1 MGPGPADVSRR
12 STTLA
17 ASNAEIAELF
27 NRYADLLEIQDANPF
42 RVRAY
47 RNAARVVSGSS
58 RSMADL
64 VAEGRDLD
72 ELPGIGKDLAAK
84 IETIVHTGALPQL
97 AQLETR
103 VPRALADLMNLPG
116 LGPKRVKLLYNELGI
131 RSFEDLKRALRT
143 GALLTVPGFGARTA
157 ARIEAALDSRAAAP
171 SRFKLADAEQ
181 VAEPLLAHLRGIEGI
196 KIVTVAG
203 SFRRRRDTVGDLDI
217 VVTARR
223 GAPVMR
229 GFVGYDA
236 VAEVLS
242 QGATRA
248 SVRLR
253 NGMQVD
259 LRLIAD
265 ASYGAA
271 LYYFTGSKSHNIA
284 VRRIA
289 VDRGLKINEYG
300 VYRGARRIAGRS
312 EEELFASVGLPYIP
326 PELRE
331 NRGEIEAAR
340 AGKLPTLIE
349 LRDMRGDLHAHTT
362 ASDGHDSLEA
372 MAEAA
377 RRLGR
382 AYLAITD
389 HSRQVRVAHGLNARD
404 FRAQFAAIDR
414 LNARFKDF
422 HLLKGAEV
430 DILADGRLDLP
441 DGVLAEM
448 DVVVAA
454 VHYQLGMPA
463 AKQTARVLKALDN
476 RRVRILAHPTTRLI
490 NQRPEFAAQL
500 EKIFAAAAERGVAL
514 EINAHPDRLDLDD
527 IHARAARDAGCKL
540 VISTDAHD
548 TAGLANMRLG
558 VDQARRA
565 WLSRENV
572 LNTLPLDRLLKALR
586 R

>member
-1 MGPGPADVSRR
+1 MAVD
-12 STTLA
+12 
-17 ASNAEIAELF
+17 NAEIAELF

-47 RNAARVVSGSS
+47 RNAARVVGASS
-58 RSMADL
+58 RSMSDL
-64 VAEGRDLD
+64 VAAGSDLD

-84 IETIVHTGALPQL
+84 IETIVRTGGLPQL

-103 VPRALADLMNLPG
+103 VPRALAGLMNLPG
-116 LGPKRVKLLYNELGI
+116 LGPKRVRLLYNELGI
-131 RSFEDLKRALRT
+131 RSFEDLKRAIRT
-143 GALLTVPGFGARTA
+143 GALLAIPGFGAKTVQ
-157 ARIEAALDSRAAAP
+157 RIQAALDGHHAAP
-171 SRFKLADAEQ
+171 QRFKLSDAEQ
-181 VAEPLLAHLRGIEGI
+181 IVVPLLAYLRGIEGI
-196 KIVTVAG
+196 KIVTIAG

-217 VVTARR
+217 VVTAKR

-242 QGATRA
+242 QGTTRA

-253 NGMQVD
+253 NGIQVD
-259 LRLIAD
+259 LRLVPD

-289 VDRGLKINEYG
+289 VERGLKINEYG
-300 VYRGARRIAGRS
+300 VHRGERRVAGRS

-349 LRDMRGDLHAHTT
+349 LRDVRGDLHAHTA
-362 ASDGHDSLEA
+362 ASDGHDSLDA
-372 MAEAA
+372 MAAAA
-377 RRLGR
+377 RALGH

-389 HSRQVRVAHGLNARD
+389 HSPQVRVAHGLDARAL
-404 FRAQFAAIDR
+404 RAQFAAIDR
-414 LNARFKDF
+414 LNAGFKDF
-422 HLLKGAEV
+422 RLLKSAEV

-441 DGVLAEM
+441 DAVLAEM

-454 VHYQLGMPA
+454 LHYRLGLPA
-463 AKQTARVLKALDN
+463 GKQTARVLKALDN
-476 RRVRILAHPTTRLI
+476 RRIQILAHPTTRLI
-490 NQRPEFAAQL
+490 NERPEFSAQL
-500 EKIFAAAAERGVAL
+500 GEIFAAAAARGVAL

-527 IHARAARDAGCKL
+527 IRARAARDAGCKL
-540 VISTDAHD
+540 VISTDAHS
-548 TAGLANMRLG
+548 TAGLANMRFG

-572 LNTLPLDRLLKALR
+572 LNTLPLDGLLRALR

>member
-1 MGPGPADVSRR
+1 MAVD
-12 STTLA
+12 
-17 ASNAEIAELF
+17 NAEIAELF

-47 RNAARVVSGSS
+47 RNAARVVGASS
-58 RSMADL
+58 RSMAEL
-64 VAEGRDLD
+64 VSEGRDLD

-84 IETIVHTGALPQL
+84 IETIVRTGSLPQL

-103 VPRALADLMNLPG
+103 VPRALGDLMNLPG
-116 LGPKRVKLLYNELGI
+116 LGPKRVKLLYRELGI
-131 RSFEDLKRALRT
+131 RSFEDLKRAIRT
-143 GALLTVPGFGARTA
+143 GALLTVPGFGTKTA
-157 ARIEAALDSRAAAP
+157 ARIAAALDSRGAAP
-171 SRFKLADAEQ
+171 QRFKLADAEQ
-181 VAEPLLAHLRGIEGI
+181 IAAPLLAYLRGIDGI
-196 KIVTVAG
+196 KNVTVAG

-217 VVTARR
+217 VVTAKRD
-223 GAPVMR
+223 APVMDR
-229 GFVGYDA
+229 FVHYDA

-259 LRLIAD
+259 QRLVPD
-265 ASYGAA
+265 VSYGAA

-284 VRRIA
+284 VRKIA
-289 VDRGLKINEYG
+289 VERGLKINEYG
-300 VYRGARRIAGRS
+300 VYRGEKRIAGRS
-312 EEELFASVGLPYIP
+312 EEEIFASVGLPYMP

-340 AGKLPTLIE
+340 AGNLPALIE
-349 LRDMRGDLHAHTT
+349 LRDLRGDLHAHTT

-372 MAEAA
+372 MAQAA
-377 RRLGR
+377 RALGH

-389 HSRQVRVAHGLNARD
+389 HSQRVRVAHGLDAKR

-414 LNARFKDF
+414 LNAGFKDF
-422 HLLKGAEV
+422 RLLKGAEV

-441 DGVLAEM
+441 DAVLAEM

-454 VHYQLGMPA
+454 VHDRLGLPA
-463 AKQTARVLKALDN
+463 EKQTTRLLKALDN
-476 RRVRILAHPTTRLI
+476 RRVQILAHPTTRLI
-490 NQRPEFAAQL
+490 NERPEFAAQI
-500 EKIFAAAAERGVAL
+500 EKVFAAAAERGVAL

-540 VISTDAHD
+540 VISTDAHG
-548 TAGLANMRLG
+548 TSGLANLRFG

-572 LNTLPLDRLLKALR
+572 LNTLPLDKLLHALKR
-586 R
+586 

>member
-1 MGPGPADVSRR
+1 MAVD
-12 STTLA
+12 
-17 ASNAEIAELF
+17 NAEIAELF

-47 RNAARVVSGSS
+47 RNAARVVGASS
-58 RSMADL
+58 RGMADL

-84 IETIVHTGALPQL
+84 IATIVRTGALPQL

-116 LGPKRVKLLYNELGI
+116 LGPKRVKLLYRELGI
-131 RSFEDLKRALRT
+131 RSFEDLKRAIRT
-143 GALLTVPGFGARTA
+143 GALQAVPGFGAKTS
-157 ARIEAALDSRAAAP
+157 ARIEAALDSRGIAP
-171 SRFKLADAEQ
+171 QRFKLADAEQ
-181 VAEPLLAHLRGIEGI
+181 VAAPLLAYLRGIEGV
-196 KIVTVAG
+196 KTVTIAG
-203 SFRRRRDTVGDLDI
+203 SYRRRCETVGDIDI
-217 VVTARR
+217 LVTARR
-223 GAPVMR
+223 GVPVMQR
-229 GFVGYDA
+229 FVAYDA
-236 VAEVLS
+236 VADVLS
-242 QGATRA
+242 QGTTRA

-253 NGMQVD
+253 NRMQVD
-259 LRLIAD
+259 LRLVPD

-289 VDRGLKINEYG
+289 VGRGLKINEYG
-300 VYRGARRIAGRS
+300 VHRGEQRIAGRS
-312 EEELFASVGLPYIP
+312 EEEIFASVGLPYIP

-340 AGKLPTLIE
+340 VGKLPALIE
-349 LRDMRGDLHAHTT
+349 LHDLRGDLHAHTT

-372 MAEAA
+372 MAAAA
-377 RRLGR
+377 RKLGR

-389 HSRQVRVAHGLNARD
+389 HSQQVRIAHGLDAKA

-414 LNARFKDF
+414 LNAGFKNF

-430 DILADGRLDLP
+430 DILADGNLDLP
-441 DGVLAEM
+441 DAVLAEM

-454 VHYQLGMPA
+454 VHYLLDLPA
-463 AKQTARVLKALDN
+463 GKQTTRVLKALDN
-476 RRVRILAHPTTRLI
+476 RRVQILAHPTTRLV
-490 NQRPEFAAQL
+490 NERPEFALHL
-500 EKIFAAAAERGVAL
+500 EKILAAAAERGVAL

-527 IHARAARDAGCKL
+527 VHARAARDAGCKL
-540 VISTDAHD
+540 VISTDAHG
-548 TAGLANMRLG
+548 TAGLANMRFG

-572 LNTLPLDRLLKALR
+572 LNTLPVEKLLRALR

>member
-1 MGPGPADVSRR
+1 
-12 STTLA
+12 
-17 ASNAEIAELF
+17 
-27 NRYADLLEIQDANPF
+27 
-42 RVRAY
+42 
-47 RNAARVVSGSS
+47 
-58 RSMADL
+58 
-64 VAEGRDLD
+64 
-72 ELPGIGKDLAAK
+72 
-84 IETIVHTGALPQL
+84 VHTGALPQL

-116 LGPKRVKLLYNELGI
+116 LGPKRVKLLYGELGI

-143 GALLTVPGFGARTA
+143 GALLTIPGFGAKTA
-157 ARIEAALDSRAAAP
+157 ARVQAALDSRGAGP

-196 KIVTVAG
+196 RMVAVAG

-236 VAEVLS
+236 VVEVLS
-242 QGATRA
+242 QGTTRA

-259 LRLIAD
+259 LRLVPD
-265 ASYGAA
+265 VSYGAA

-300 VYRGARRIAGRS
+300 VHRGGRRIAGRS

-340 AGKLPTLIE
+340 AGKLPSLIE
-349 LRDMRGDLHAHTT
+349 LHDLRGDLHAHTT
-362 ASDGHDSLEA
+362 ASDGHDSLKA

-377 RRLGR
+377 RALGYG
-382 AYLAITD
+382 YLAITD
-389 HSRQVRVAHGLNARD
+389 HSRQVRVAHGLNAKD

-414 LNARFKDF
+414 LNAGFRNF
-422 HLLKGAEV
+422 HLLKSAEV

-441 DGVLAEM
+441 DGLLAGM

-454 VHYQLGMPA
+454 VHYRLGLPA
-463 AKQTARVLKALDN
+463 DKQTARVLKALDN
-476 RRVRILAHPTTRLI
+476 RCVRILAHPTTRLV
-490 NQRPEFAAQL
+490 NQRPEFAVQL

-548 TAGLANMRLG
+548 TAGLANMRFG

-572 LNTLPLDRLLKALR
+572 LNTLPLDGLLKALER
-586 R
+586 

>member
-1 MGPGPADVSRR
+1 MA
-12 STTLA
+12 LA
-17 ASNAEIAELF
+17 AGNAEIAELF

-47 RNAARVVSGSS
+47 RNAARVVAGSS

-84 IETIVHTGALPQL
+84 IATILRTGSLPQL

-116 LGPKRVKLLYNELGI
+116 LGPKRVKLLYSELGI
-131 RSFEDLKRALRT
+131 RSSEDLKRALRT
-143 GALLTVPGFGARTA
+143 GALLAVPGFGAKTA
-157 ARIEAALDSRAAAP
+157 ARIQAALDSRGAAP

-181 VAEPLLAHLRGIEGI
+181 AAEPLLAHLRGIEGI
-196 KIVTVAG
+196 KTITVAG

-223 GAPVMR
+223 GAQVMR

-242 QGATRA
+242 QGTTRA

-259 LRLIAD
+259 LRLVPD

-289 VDRGLKINEYG
+289 VERGLKINEYG
-300 VYRGARRIAGRS
+300 VHRGGRRIAGRS

-340 AGKLPTLIE
+340 AGELPTLIE
-349 LRDMRGDLHAHTT
+349 LRDLRGDLHAHTT

-377 RRLGR
+377 RALGY

-389 HSRQVRVAHGLNARD
+389 HSRQVRVAHGLDARAL
-404 FRAQFAAIDR
+404 RTQFAAIDR
-414 LNARFKDF
+414 LNAGFGNFR
-422 HLLKGAEV
+422 LLKSAEV

-441 DGVLAEM
+441 NKVLAEM

-454 VHYQLGMPA
+454 VHYRLGLPA
-463 AKQTARVLKALDN
+463 DKQTARVLKALDN

-500 EKIFAAAAERGVAL
+500 ERIFAAAAERGVAL

-527 IHARAARDAGCKL
+527 IHARAARDAGCRL
-540 VISTDAHD
+540 VISTDAHG
-548 TAGLANMRLG
+548 TAGLANMRFG

-572 LNTLPLDRLLKALR
+572 LNTLPLDGLLQALER
-586 R
+586 